1 MWTGRYF
8 GARYFSRQFF
18 GPKPTTSITVRQVT
32 FWPPK
37 YFSSKYFSGRYFG
50 VGFRIVINL
59 VEKESEDDLSINFT
73 ESVTSSIH
81 SFRSITSSDT
91 LSVKLEEFVP
101 LFGGQGFTLRDNL
114 RVGLLEEAYLDKAQE
129 LEDELALDLLES
141 AIVAVESSTTGFDIL
156 SIQVA
161 ESAVVVN
168 LPFYRDW
175 VGGETDDFYKDWT
188 K

>member
-59 VEKESEDDLSINFT
+59 VELESEDDLSVNLT
-73 ESVTSSIH
+73 ETVTSSIH
-81 SFRSITSSDT
+81 SFRAINTSDQ
-91 LSVKLEEFVP
+91 LVVRLEESIP

-114 RVGLLEEAYLDKAQE
+114 RVQLDEQSYLDKLQE
-129 LEDELALDLLES
+129 ISDELSVNLLET
-141 AIVAVESSTTGFDIL
+141 AVVAVESTTTGIDLL
-156 SIQVA
+156 SVQFA
-161 ESAVVVN
+161 ESATVVN

-175 VGGETDDFYKDWT
+175 MGGETDDFYKDWT